1 MKCQICKNE
10 RLVFYC
16 KTINGTHFIACV
28 KCAVACGLHLIE
40 EVKLEKEVKGE
51 GMEAD
56 SSREGQGMSEM
67 WDKWD

>member
-1 MKCQICKNE
+1 MMECPICKRNK
-10 RLVFYC
+10 LCFWC
-16 KTINGTHFIACV
+16 KASEATI
-28 KCAVACGLHLIE
+28 VACIECAIANRFRLME
-40 EVKLEKEVKGE
+40 EVLEVKGE